1 LIITIKF
8 AKSSESNY
16 TEGANYHLHKCTL
29 HAVNNGILGRN
40 RGNAM
45 SQRQQLERIMEIDR
59 RIRAGQYPNARTVA
73 DALEVSVR
81 VVYQDKAFMTDR
93 LGALIRFDRRRGGWY
108 YTDATWTLPSMFATE
123 GEVFAFFLGIELARR
138 YLGTAFEKPLKTAID
153 RLAVCL
159 GERVRV
165 DLEGLRAAYNFAAPM
180 VPEVD
185 PQLLLALDRS
195 VRERRKVR
203 IDYYSASSGERNER
217 AVSPHLLHNNRGD
230 WYLIAHDGLRNEMRM
245 FHLGRVEGW
254 EVLAEQFE
262 RDAAFRP
269 EEWLSE
275 AFQSF
280 RGGEEKRIVIRFDAY
295 QARWIRERRWHE
307 TQEPLE
313 ELPGGGVILRFRT
326 GGLDAVKRWVMQYGS
341 HTEVLEPE
349 ELREM
354 VLNEFRKA
362 FERYG

>member
-1 LIITIKF
+1 
-8 AKSSESNY
+8 
-16 TEGANYHLHKCTL
+16 
-29 HAVNNGILGRN
+29 
-40 RGNAM
+40 M
-45 SQRQQLERIMEIDR
+45 SQRQQLERMMEIDR

-73 DALEVSVR
+73 DALEVGVR
-81 VVYQDKAFMTDR
+81 VIYQDKAFMTDR
-93 LGALIRFDRRRGGWY
+93 LGAPIRFDRRRGGWY

-165 DLEGLRAAYNFAAPM
+165 DLEGMREAYNFAAPS
-180 VPEVD
+180 VPDVD
-185 PQLLLALDRS
+185 PQLLLALDRA
-195 VRERRKVR
+195 VRERHKVR
-203 IDYYSASSGERNER
+203 IDYFSAGRGERNER
-217 AVSPHLLHNNRGD
+217 VISPHLLHNNRGD
-230 WYLIAHDGLRNEMRM
+230 WYLIAQDSLRNEMRM

-269 EEWLSE
+269 EEWLGK

-280 RGGEEKRIVIRFDAY
+280 RGGEEERIAIRFDAY
-295 QARWIRERRWHE
+295 QARWIRERRWHGS
-307 TQEPLE
+307 QEPLE

-326 GGLDAVKRWVMQYGS
+326 GGLDAVKRWVMQYGA
-341 HTEVLEPE
+341 HAEVLEPE
-349 ELREM
+349 VLRDDVGIEVQKLEELYP
-354 VLNEFRKA
+354 KP
-362 FERYG
+362 G